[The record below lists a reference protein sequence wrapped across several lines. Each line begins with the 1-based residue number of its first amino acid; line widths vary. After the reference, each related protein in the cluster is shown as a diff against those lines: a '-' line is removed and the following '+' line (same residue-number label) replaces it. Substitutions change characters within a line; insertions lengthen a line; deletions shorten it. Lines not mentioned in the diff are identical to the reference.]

1 MGLDDGQIQRCK
13 AHLVAQ
19 GCSQKSDV
27 DYNEDFSPVL
37 KYSSIRSMLA
47 IVNQLDLELHQM
59 DVKTAI
65 LNGDLE

>member
-1 MGLDDGQIQRCK
+1 MCLDDGQIQRCK

-19 GCSQKSDV
+19 GYSQNSDV
-27 DYNEDFSPVL
+27 DNDEDFSPVL

-47 IVNQLDLELHQM
+47 IVNQLDLELHQI